1 MNKILFLCLISLA
14 ISSYDLE
21 RFREEVLK
29 RHNTLRAKHQVDK
42 LTRYSKL
49 ESLAQKHS
57 EYMAQISRMQSSN
70 NKLDDEYNI
79 PNEILEQFNRN
90 TKNFFKVRK
99 DIVEMPD
106 EEEQGN
112 DK

>member
-1 MNKILFLCLISLA
+1 MMIKKRLGEIEKKKKEEENKYNKII
-14 ISSYDLE
+14 
-21 RFREEVLK
+21 
-29 RHNTLRAKHQVDK
+29 NAKAK
-42 LTRYSKL
+42 LN
-49 ESLAQKHS
+49 E
-57 EYMAQISRMQSSN
+57 

>member
-1 MNKILFLCLISLA
+1 MLSKEFINGVPIIKLLGKANISKRELKKRLGEIEKKKKEEENKYNNII
-14 ISSYDLE
+14 
-21 RFREEVLK
+21 
-29 RHNTLRAKHQVDK
+29 NAKAK
-42 LTRYSKL
+42 LN
-49 ESLAQKHS
+49 E
-57 EYMAQISRMQSSN
+57 